1 MANRPNILALASK
14 ISLESLTYT
23 GITYKDPE
31 YRILD
36 PIVDDDMCS
45 IMMRMRLEKN
55 KVTPSD
61 RRVGFYT
68 LKYRT
73 GIYVMKDLIDT
84 AKELGY
90 VQQSGSWYALIDPET
105 QEWEKDAEGNPIRYQ
120 GIWKFYDFFWNH
132 EDWFNYLND
141 TILEKLSEVKQ

>member
-31 YRILD
+31 YRILA

-55 KVTPSD
+55 FTVE
-61 RRVGFYT
+61 
-68 LKYRT
+68 
-73 GIYVMKDLIDT
+73 DL
-84 AKELGY
+84 AKKAKKSVEF
-90 VQQSGSWYALIDPET
+90 T
-105 QEWEKDAEGNPIRYQ
+105 QEQLD
-120 GIWKFYDFFWNH
+120 
-132 EDWFNYLND
+132 
-141 TILEKLSEVKQ
+141 KLVDSKRHPLPPSRQQALLLLPHLGPRHHGGHSLQARAVR